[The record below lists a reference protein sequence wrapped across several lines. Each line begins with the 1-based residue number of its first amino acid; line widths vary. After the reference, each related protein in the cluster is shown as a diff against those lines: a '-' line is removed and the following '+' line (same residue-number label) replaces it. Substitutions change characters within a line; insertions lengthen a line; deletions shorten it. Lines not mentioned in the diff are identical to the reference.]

1 MQTTSV
7 AVIGAS
13 GYSGVEATRLL
24 GHHPNVQLALLASD
38 RWADETVESRIGAA
52 GSATQLRYT
61 AQESAVQKS
70 LGCAVALLCTPA
82 EVSLEL
88 APKLIAAGVKVIDLS
103 GAFRLKAPGAYEK
116 AYRGEHTAV
125 ALLDEAVYG
134 LPELGAAT
142 RAAIAGARLVANPG
156 CYATAATL
164 ALVPLLEAGL
174 LGGEA
179 IIVDAAS
186 GTSGAGRKATEEM
199 SFTEVADD
207 FRAYRVLRHQ
217 HTPEIAQSLHLAAG
231 RKVPLTFTPH
241 LLPLRRGIL
250 STAYARLAPG
260 KDPAALRRALLH
272 KYAGEA
278 TGAAEP
284 FAQVCGSPDQ
294 VSLRAVIG
302 TNKFQVAVE
311 CGGGSL
317 DPDRVVVISSLDN
330 LTKGA
335 AGQAVQNLNLMM
347 GWDETLG
354 LASLR
359 GV

>member
-1 MQTTSV
+1 MQMTSV

-24 GHHPNVQLALLASD
+24 GHHPHVRLSVLTSD
-38 RWADETVESRIGAA
+38 RWADETVGSRIGAA
-52 GSATQLRYT
+52 GSATHLRYT
-61 AQESAVQKS
+61 SQERAVQES

-82 EVSLEL
+82 EVSLAL
-88 APKLIAAGVKVIDLS
+88 APPLIAAGVRVIDLS

-116 AYRGEHTAV
+116 AYRNEHTAP
-125 ALLDEAVYG
+125 ALLEEAVYG
-134 LPELGAAT
+134 IPELGVAT
-142 RAAIAGARLVANPG
+142 RAAIAAARLVANPG

-174 LGGEA
+174 LADEA
-179 IIVDAAS
+179 IVVDAAS

-260 KDPAALRRALLH
+260 ADPAGLRQALLH
-272 KYAGEA
+272 KYAGDGERP
-278 TGAAEP
+278 AEP

-294 VSLRAVIG
+294 VSLRAVVG
-302 TNKFQVAVE
+302 TNRFQVAVE
-311 CGGGSL
+311 CGGGAL
-317 DPDRVVVISSLDN
+317 DPNRVVVVSSLDN

-347 GWDETLG
+347 GWSETLG

-359 GV
+359 GL